1 MSSGIAAGLINNI
14 ALLIA
19 LSVIQEISYMFP
31 IRSKTVIKVFQGI
44 LIGLTSIAVMTV
56 PFVLSIG
63 IIIDTRSILISV
75 TGLMFGFLPTLIASL
90 IAIIYRFSLGGS
102 AMFIGSA
109 VIIFSAVIG
118 LAWRYC
124 IKFKKI
130 KQKWFYHYLF
140 GILVNIFTVALYS
153 AIPSI
158 YNTVL
163 LYESAAVSSVFFPA
177 ATLLLI
183 MLLQLQKDRA
193 DAFIRVTHEEEWYK
207 SFFNNRHTVM
217 LLFDAGSGSI
227 IDANPAAVE
236 LYGWPS
242 AILNSFN
249 ISDIDTSPPE
259 ELKSRLKKSV
269 NEELTYYITKH
280 RRESGELIDVEVYG
294 GTLKLNGKTVL
305 YAIVH
310 DITNRLAAS
319 KALSESEKRFRLV
332 VEGAPDAIYI
342 QANGKFAFLNQRA
355 VSLFGA
361 KTADEL
367 IGTPT
372 IEMYHPDYRHSV
384 LERIKALNI
393 DKMSVPLKEE
403 KIIRMDGSVL
413 DIDINAVPIHFN
425 RLDCGLIFARD
436 ISARK
441 AMDVQLREQ
450 QRLEAVGT
458 LAAGIAHEINNPIN
472 GIMNYAQLIL
482 DSENLNPEQVKYT
495 EEIISETERVSS
507 IVRNLLQF
515 SRQEKQSHSY
525 ASVYDIVDKT
535 TSLIRTL
542 VKKDQIQLE
551 LHIADDLP
559 SIKCQ
564 SQQIQQVLMNFLTN
578 ARDALN
584 EKHSDYTEKK
594 LIRLTAD
601 QFLENK
607 ASGLRI
613 TVTDLGNGMSDEV
626 LEKIFNPFYSTKE
639 KEKGTGLGLSI
650 SFGIIQ
656 EHSGRIKVDTKE
668 GSYTSF
674 ILELP
679 FDNGWEIS

>member
-19 LSVIQEISYMFP
+19 LSVIQEISYMFR
-31 IRSKTVIKVFQGI
+31 IRSKIVMKFFQGL
-44 LIGLTSIAVMTV
+44 LIGLISIAVMTV
-56 PFVLSIG
+56 PFVLNFG

-75 TGLMFGFLPTLIASL
+75 TGLMFGFLPTLISSL
-90 IAIIYRFSLGGS
+90 IAVIYRLSLGGP
-102 AMFIGSA
+102 AMFVGSA
-109 VIIFSAVIG
+109 IIIFSAVIG
-118 LAWRYC
+118 LTWRYF
-124 IKFKKI
+124 IKIKEI
-130 KQKWFYHYLF
+130 KQKWYYYYLF
-140 GILVNIFTVALYS
+140 GIVVNLFTTMSYF
-153 AIPSI
+153 AIPPI
-158 YNTVL
+158 YDSKL
-163 LYESAAVSSVFFPA
+163 LYQTVVFSLIFFPI

-183 MLLQLQKDRA
+183 MLLQHQKDRA
-193 DAFIRVTHEEEWYK
+193 DAFKRVTHEEEWYK

-217 LLFDAGSGSI
+217 LLFDAGSGRI
-227 IDANPAAVE
+227 IDANPAAVK
-236 LYGWPS
+236 LYGWPN

-259 ELKSRLKKSV
+259 EIKSRLKKSA

-280 RRESGELIDVEVYG
+280 RRESGEPIDVEVYG
-294 GTLKLNGKTVL
+294 GTLKLNGNTVL

-310 DITNRLAAS
+310 DITKRLAAS
-319 KALSESEKRFRLV
+319 KALLDSEKRFRLV
-332 VEGAPDAIYI
+332 VESAPDAIYI
-342 QANGKFAFLNQRA
+342 QANGRFAFLNQYA

-372 IEMYHPDYRHSV
+372 VEMYHPDYRLSA
-384 LERIKALNI
+384 LERIKTLNA
-393 DKMSVPLKEE
+393 DKKPVPLKEE

-425 RLDCGLIFARD
+425 RLDCGLVFARD

-441 AMDVQLREQ
+441 AMDAQLREQ

-458 LAAGIAHEINNPIN
+458 LAAGVAHEINNPIN

-482 DSENLNPEQVKYT
+482 DSENLNSEQVKYT
-495 EEIISETERVSS
+495 EEIISETNRVSS
-507 IVRNLLQF
+507 IVKNLLQF
-515 SRQEKQSHSY
+515 SRQEKQSHSF
-525 ASVYDIVDKT
+525 ASVYDIIDKT

-551 LHIADDLP
+551 IQVEEDLP
-559 SIKCQ
+559 SIKCR

-584 EKHSDYTEKK
+584 DKYADYDENKF
-594 LIRLTAD
+594 IRLTAEK
-601 QFLENK
+601 FLENNE
-607 ASGLRI
+607 SWLRI
-613 TVTDLGNGMSDEV
+613 TVTDLGAGMPDEV

-639 KEKGTGLGLSI
+639 KDKGTGLGLSI
-650 SFGIIQ
+650 SFGIVQ

-679 FDNGWEIS
+679 FDNGWRI